1 MVVKIFRIGRVSAEN
16 HLHGLIEVVDSFSQ
30 PMKVE
35 VVSDVI
41 FIDFDKEFVTLEVT
55 KPLNPT
61 GSGFAV
67 VLVV

>member
-1 MVVKIFRIGRVSAEN
+1 
-16 HLHGLIEVVDSFSQ
+16 LHGLIEVVDSFSQ